1 MIFGKKI
8 LPTPKMNVFVC
19 ICCHSFGIQRGT
31 SPCDYFGPSKQKI
44 WGWNDCCTIGG
55 ANPRLGMMEW
65 RRRISPPSWWFES
78 MGLARHVGKKS
89 THRLTSS
96 TYHLGPVDEHFDDNL
111 FIFSKGHLFIFT
123 FQFFGWDD
131 TPNIPE
137 CRNEEDVLGWKGC
150 GWLLIMSVNVC
161 PTSLHSP
168 SDDRIHGWSMMLFA
182 KDTWKKRQSDLFW
195 DRCKKARAFCV
206 LNLNMFN
213 AAGNSGNS
221 VFACAHC
228 WLKCRSAQPAQLTS
242 GQITAQFWQLQVE
255 KTSFSEFV

>member
-1 MIFGKKI
+1 MY
-8 LPTPKMNVFVC
+8 LYVFVV
-19 ICCHSFGIQRGT
+19 IPLESKGGT
-31 SPCDYFGPSKQKI
+31 SPCDYGPSRISRKSEVGMTAAQLEVLTPD
-44 WGWNDCCTIGG
+44 WGWW
-55 ANPRLGMMEW
+55 EW
-65 RRRISPPSWWFES
+65 WDDSWEAKDPPPSWCFES

-96 TYHLGPVDEHFDDNL
+96 TYHLGPVNDNL
-111 FIFSKGHLFIFT
+111 NDNLLIFSKGHLFIFT
-123 FQFFGWDD
+123 FQFLVGTIRPTSQSIEMKRMFLV
-131 TPNIPE
+131 E
-137 CRNEEDVLGWKGC
+137 SCC
-150 GWLLIMSVNVC
+150 GRPVMSVNVC

-195 DRCKKARAFCV
+195 DRCKEARAFCV

-213 AAGNSGNS
+213 AAGNSGKS

-228 WLKCRSAQPAQLTS
+228 WLKSRSAQPAQLTS
-242 GQITAQFWQLQVE
+242 GQTTGQFWQLQLE